1 MKLTVVGHGYVGLV
15 SAAVFADLGNEVW
28 CVGRTPKKIENLKN
42 GTMPFFEPGLKE
54 VVVNN
59 IKAGRLH
66 FTLSYQDAVPGSDVI
81 FICVG
86 TPSASNG
93 EADLS
98 AVYKAAEEIGKNI
111 YKYTVVA
118 CKSTVP
124 VGTNREVAKIINKYK
139 AKNTSFDSASCP
151 EFLKEGTAL
160 HDTLNPDRII
170 IGADNKKAADIL
182 LELHKPINGEFVVT
196 TIETAEM
203 IKYAAN
209 TMLATKISFANT
221 MSFLCEKVGADVE
234 TVMDGIG
241 LDKRIGR
248 LFLYP
253 GVGYGGSCFPKD
265 VKALIAMTRKY
276 KTDGSIFESVETVNR
291 LAHEHF
297 TQKILNYFG
306 NSGLN
311 KKIGILGLA
320 FKPETD
326 DMRDAPSI
334 PVIKALYKQGF
345 VISAYDP
352 QAENNTRDI
361 LADLKI
367 TYTENA
373 YDVCNDADALLIIT
387 EWNEFKQLDLEKV
400 KNLMKK
406 PVIFDGRNIYDP
418 DKLKKLKITYFSTG
432 R

>member
-1 MKLTVVGHGYVGLV
+1 MKLTIVGHGYVGLV

-28 CVGRTPKKIENLKN
+28 CVGRTPKKIDNLKN
-42 GTMPFFEPGLKE
+42 GIMPFFEPGLKE
-54 VVVNN
+54 VVINN

-66 FTLSYQDAVPGSDVI
+66 FTLSYQDAVPESDVV

-86 TPSASNG
+86 TPSAVNG

-111 YKYTVVA
+111 TKYTVVA
-118 CKSTVP
+118 CKSTVS

-139 AKNTSFDSASCP
+139 SKNTSFDSASCP

-170 IGADNKKAADIL
+170 IGADNKKASDIL

-209 TMLATKISFANT
+209 TMLATKISFANA
-221 MSFLCEKVGADVE
+221 MSFICEKVGADVE
-234 TVMDGIG
+234 TVMNGIG

-265 VKALIAMTRKY
+265 VKALIAITRKY

-297 TQKILNYFG
+297 IQKVINYFR
-306 NSGLN
+306 NNGLN
-311 KKIGILGLA
+311 RKIGILGLA
-320 FKPETD
+320 FKPDTD

-334 PVIKALYKQGF
+334 PIIKALYKQGF
-345 VISAYDP
+345 TISVYDP
-352 QAENNTRDI
+352 KAENNTKEI
-361 LADLKI
+361 LADFKI

-373 YDVCNDADALLIIT
+373 YDVCKGADALLILT